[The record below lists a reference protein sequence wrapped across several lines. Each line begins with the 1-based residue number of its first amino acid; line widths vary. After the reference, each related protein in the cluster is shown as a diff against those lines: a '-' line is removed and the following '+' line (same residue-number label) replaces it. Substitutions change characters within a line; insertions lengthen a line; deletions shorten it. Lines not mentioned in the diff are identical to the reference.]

1 MWPFIVTRSGG
12 TDMFHRGGREFRA
25 ALKGSS
31 ASHLITAV
39 ALTSELLPSNPHN
52 RRTQRSLADFG
63 GDRISS
69 S

>member
-1 MWPFIVTRSGG
+1 MWPFIVTGSGG

-39 ALTSELLPSNPHN
+39 ALTSELLLSNPH
-52 RRTQRSLADFG
+52 TQAHTAQLSRLWG
-63 GDRISS
+63 G
-69 S
+69 